1 MTEQKLKDIIARK
14 NEQLEQNAVSYATEI
29 INAIAECQQN
39 IVEANKRIEALRGEL
54 KALEIQQIKPES
66 ILGA

>member
-14 NEQLEQNAVSYATEI
+14 NEQLEQNAVGHATEI
-29 INAIAECQQN
+29 INAIAECQQD
-39 IVEANKRIEALRGEL
+39 IVESNKRIETLRAEL

>member
-14 NEQLEQNAVSYATEI
+14 NEQLEQNAVSRATEI
-29 INAIAECQQN
+29 INAIAECQQD
-39 IVEANKRIEALRGEL
+39 IVEANKRIEILRAEL

>member
-29 INAIAECQQN
+29 INAIAECQQD
-39 IVEANKRIEALRGEL
+39 IVEANKRIEALRAEL